1 MSDIREL
8 LAAEAQRLQPA
19 QAPEFPRLLAA
30 RARRRYGAIAGAA
43 VLIAAIAGGTSLMAQ
58 DNRPLDQPGIVRQPA
73 AGGAPTA
80 GVPVSGILQQ
90 IGGPVGIGPRKIA
103 GTVHFQSAAG
113 VLTSTK
119 VTADGRFSL
128 TVPPGRYQATGTPIG
143 SDRAICEA
151 DSDVVVPAAGLT
163 GVQVNCHVR

>member
-30 RARRRYGAIAGAA
+30 RARRRYGAVAGAA
-43 VLIAAIAGGTSLMAQ
+43 VLITAIAGGTSLMAQ
-58 DNRPLDQPGIVRQPA
+58 DNRPHDQPGIVRQPA
-73 AGGAPTA
+73 GAAPTA

-103 GTVHFQSAAG
+103 GMVHFRSAAG

-119 VTADGRFSL
+119 VTADGQFSL
-128 TVPPGRYQATGTPIG
+128 TVPPGRYQATGTPVG
-143 SDRAICEA
+143 SDKAICEA

-163 GVQVNCHVR
+163 GIQVNCHVR